1 MGAYDFLRMEM
12 SAVDQNLTSVGGTK
26 LLRVLLLIN
35 FAFLLLLI
43 GPGSS
48 HQLYLVERRMG
59 LANIITHSFQFW
71 FVGSTIVVTVLFIRM
86 LFSRSQ
92 SLPSRSLAK
101 LDWALFLSWWFVV
114 AICCMFAF
122 MMGMGG

>member
-1 MGAYDFLRMEM
+1 MEK

-35 FAFLLLLI
+35 FALLLLLI

-48 HQLYLVERRMG
+48 RQLYLVGRRMG
-59 LANIITHSFQFW
+59 
-71 FVGSTIVVTVLFIRM
+71 TVLFIRM
-86 LFSRSQ
+86 LISRSQ
-92 SLPSRSLAK
+92 SLPSQSLTK

-122 MMGMGG
+122 VMGMGG